1 MSRLIDEL
9 EADHKIIADTLGKV
23 KTLGISSEE
32 GQKTLLAAKA
42 GLLAHLAKEDRDLYP
57 VLRKAAETDPSLQST
72 LDFYAKDM
80 DEISS
85 AALEFFAKYAT
96 GGEGLDFAKDFGR
109 LVANLTQRIRKEET
123 TLYKKYNE
131 LVD

>member
-9 EADHKIIADTLGKV
+9 EADHKVIADTLGKV
-23 KTLGISSEE
+23 KTLGIASEE

-42 GLLAHLAKEDRDLYP
+42 GLLAHLAKEDRELYP
-57 VLRKAAETDPSLQST
+57 ILSKAAATDPSLQRT
-72 LDFYAKDM
+72 LDMYAKDM
-80 DEISS
+80 DEISG
-85 AALEFFAKYAT
+85 AALGFFDKYA
-96 GGEGLDFAKDFGR
+96 GGGSGLEFAKDFGR
-109 LVANLTQRIRKEET
+109 LVGSMTQRIRKEES